1 MPQIDKTFAIIPL
14 HSEIKVLLE
23 SSRKRESNKSECGS
37 YGHLV
42 RVIGRRERAS
52 FSLSLLVTLHL
63 NLKKT

>member
-14 HSEIKVLLE
+14 HSKIKVLLE

-42 RVIGRRERAS
+42 RAIGRRERAS
-52 FSLSLLVTLHL
+52 FSLSLQSNPGNSNPL
-63 NLKKT
+63 

>member
-14 HSEIKVLLE
+14 HSKIKVLLE

-42 RVIGRRERAS
+42 TAIGRRERAS
-52 FSLSLLVTLHL
+52 FSLSLQSNPGNSNPL
-63 NLKKT
+63 